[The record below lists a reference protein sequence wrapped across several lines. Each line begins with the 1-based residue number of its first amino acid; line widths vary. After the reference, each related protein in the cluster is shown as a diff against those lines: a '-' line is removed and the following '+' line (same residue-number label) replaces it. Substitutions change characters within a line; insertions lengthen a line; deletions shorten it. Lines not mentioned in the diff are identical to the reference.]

1 MSIMTIMSKTSKEI
15 KPYLSTGEVARI
27 CHMSRATVFNWVKD
41 GKLKASRVP
50 GGRYNIFR
58 RDFLSFMKKSNLL
71 ALVEENSLYQET
83 RILIVDDQIDIIETI
98 KTFLEKTRPDFHV
111 TGTTSGFEAGQ
122 LVYSFKPDIVIL
134 DIIMPKID
142 GFAVCRKIK
151 SDPLTRDI
159 NVIAVT
165 GYPSEENIE
174 RIKKEGASFCLEKP
188 LDFNELLDSLKKL
201 IQTH

>member
-83 RILIVDDQIDIIETI
+83 RILIVDDEELARSRLQRM
-98 KTFLEKTRPDFHV
+98 L
-111 TGTTSGFEAGQ
+111 TTLGHDE
-122 LVYSFKPDIVIL
+122 
-134 DIIMPKID
+134 IMPKID